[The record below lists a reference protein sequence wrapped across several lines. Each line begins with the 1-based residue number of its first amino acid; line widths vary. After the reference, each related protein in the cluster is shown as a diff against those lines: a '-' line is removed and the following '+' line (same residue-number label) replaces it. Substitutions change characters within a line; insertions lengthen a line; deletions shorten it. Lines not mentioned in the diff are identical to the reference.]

1 MEKKISTRGRKREAK
16 RWIQETKQR
25 IGTLPPWMGNPVV
38 YAQTPPEERSFER
51 WSTAAALASLREWE
65 QLRARDPALHAAV
78 TELEY
83 EGDRK
88 FSALTPDQRYA
99 QFMRRVDKQQRE
111 KRRAQRQA
119 QSQKPR

>member
-1 MEKKISTRGRKREAK
+1 MDTRSSMRRRLPRSGRSGD
-16 RWIQETKQR
+16 T
-25 IGTLPPWMGNPVV
+25 GTL
-38 YAQTPPEERSFER
+38 RL
-51 WSTAAALASLREWE
+51 LAYVRESE
-65 QLRARDPALHAAV
+65 LLRARYPALYAAV

-83 EGDRK
+83 AGDRK
-88 FSALTPDQRYA
+88 FSALTPEQRYA